1 MAVPATITKT
11 IPILK
16 RMWLPLLNLVGEKN
30 EFRILVTAPNYVE
43 FRVLWG
49 LISFEKGEKKEFVVR
64 GTEAYINSIIS
75 SFESKKLSI
84 TTEIK

>member
-1 MAVPATITKT
+1 MAVPAIITKT

-30 EFRILVTAPNYVE
+30 EFRIVVTAPNYVE

-64 GTEAYINSIIS
+64 GTAAYVKSIIS
-75 SFESKKLSI
+75 SFENKKLSV